1 MSSEILTKIYFEFV
15 EENKEKVLN
24 KIRESDALFENYKLT
39 DEDKNFIEIELNNS
53 YNPYISESDLS
64 DFKGLCYYINVQEY
78 EALEYS
84 ENNFIWE
91 KEE

>member
-1 MSSEILTKIYFEFV
+1 MSSEILTKITFEFNS
-15 EENKEKVLN
+15 EDKEKVLN

-39 DEDKNFIEIELNNS
+39 SEDEDFIEIELFNS
-53 YNPYISESDLS
+53 EISEYDLS
-64 DFKGLCYYINVQEY
+64 EFKGLCYYINLQEY

-91 KEE
+91 KEN